1 MDKKYTRWGKVKNF
15 FKRNI
20 YYVLLILCI
29 AAIGA
34 MIIVAATSGGATTV
48 DADPYMQA
56 PASATATVKPSATV
70 NPSATDTPSATETPT
85 ETIEPVVAEPV
96 IFTVPV
102 VNATVGKEYSTDT
115 LVYSS
120 TLKEWRVHEGIDYM
134 AQAGTEVVAVYAG
147 TVKSIESDLLYGNTI
162 SIDHG
167 DGLVTKYRNVSDN
180 INVNVG
186 DTVTK
191 GQVIGEVGASGLLEI
206 NDGPHLHFETELNGS
221 KVNPLLYFDGDANK

>member
-1 MDKKYTRWGKVKNF
+1 MDKKYTVWGKVKNF

-29 AAIGA
+29 AAIGT

-56 PASATATVKPSATV
+56 PESATATVKPSATV
-70 NPSATDTPSATETPT
+70 TPSAKDTPSATEKS
-85 ETIEPVVAEPV
+85 IVADPV
-96 IFTVPV
+96 IFTAPV
-102 VNATVGKEYSTDT
+102 NNATVGKEYSSDT

-134 AQAGTEVVAVYAG
+134 AQIGTEVVAAYAG
-147 TVKSIESDLLYGNTI
+147 TIKNIEKDLLYGNTI
-162 SIDHG
+162 IIDHG

-180 INVNVG
+180 ITVNIG
-186 DTVTK
+186 DRVTK
-191 GQVIGEVGASGLLEI
+191 GQVIGEIGASGLLEI

-221 KVNPLLYFDGDANK
+221 RINPLLYFDGSANK